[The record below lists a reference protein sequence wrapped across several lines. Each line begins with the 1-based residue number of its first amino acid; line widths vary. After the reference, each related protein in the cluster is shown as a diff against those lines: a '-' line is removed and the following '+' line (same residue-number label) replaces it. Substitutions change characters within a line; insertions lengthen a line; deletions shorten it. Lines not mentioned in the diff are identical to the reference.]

1 MDLQRVSKYPYHSIT
16 NKEKRDE
23 KHEGN
28 QPVEPAEQNAVESA
42 ERHEGED
49 AKQLQNFG
57 KDEREKFFG
66 SEGVQVK
73 GKARGKKAKVM
84 RSPYDVN
91 GSYTG
96 TPADGGKPVQD
107 ADDL

>member
-1 MDLQRVSKYPYHSIT
+1 MSKYPYHSIT

-96 TPADGGKPVQD
+96 TPVDGGKPVQD